1 MENLGQA
8 LTSQK
13 IVPGDTATSIGTEV
27 CTYIERVI
35 TFTSGGT
42 GTIANGDVVK
52 GATSAAV
59 AIVCSTPVLTSGTFA
74 GGNAAGS
81 FRVKACNGTWTA
93 NENLTIGATADAAT
107 MTGTPVNR
115 NDSYLFKGAQ
125 AKAVMINVLNN
136 EALMTIDGSTPD
148 QTYLLG
154 TSILP
159 ADEELYLF
167 DPNEIRNA
175 KFIDYTSGSASTIQV
190 TCYF

>member
-1 MENLGQA
+1 MKNLGQP

-13 IVPGDTATSIGTEV
+13 IVPGNTATSIGTEV
-27 CTYIERVI
+27 RTYIERVI

-42 GTIANGDVVK
+42 GTIAIGDVVR

-59 AIVCSTPVLTSGTFA
+59 GIICSTPVLTSGTYA

-81 FRVKACNGTWTA
+81 FRVKACVGTWTSG
-93 NENLTIGATADAAT
+93 ENLSIGGTADAAT
-107 MTGTPVNR
+107 MTGVPVNR
-115 NDSYLFKGAQ
+115 NDDYLFKGMQ
-125 AKAVMINVLNN
+125 AKAAMVSVLSNT
-136 EALMTIDGSTPD
+136 ALMAIDGSTPD

-154 TSILP
+154 KAIV
-159 ADEELYLF
+159 ANDEQLYLL

-175 KFIDYTSGSASTIQV
+175 KFIDYVSASASTVQI